1 MFPQCFCALLLA
13 VASLTSA
20 AVIRPFAGNSAYW
33 ADVTKSHGGKVW
45 EFSVHSHGFRKFDK
59 DGDRM
64 VINYLE
70 IDTTNKRL
78 TVFNA
83 QNAFDLTK
91 PRLKMREILRECW
104 TMTGLETN
112 TAKEIKGSMVQND
125 NMKKAL
131 ADCRKTMKL
140 GAVAPFAVSA
150 ADKNVAQKACWTRI
164 GKTIFVASIKGAI
177 ANFDINKRLLKV
189 EVEHSWQGDNI
200 LFILSV

>member
-1 MFPQCFCALLLA
+1 
-13 VASLTSA
+13 
-20 AVIRPFAGNSAYW
+20 
-33 ADVTKSHGGKVW
+33 
-45 EFSVHSHGFRKFDK
+45 
-59 DGDRM
+59 
-64 VINYLE
+64 
-70 IDTTNKRL
+70 
-78 TVFNA
+78 
-83 QNAFDLTK
+83 
-91 PRLKMREILRECW
+91 MREILRECW